1 MKTEHTPV
9 VLVHGW
15 KSHPGIWN
23 RLTPRLEEASIP
35 YWNFDHT
42 GMGDTPLA
50 AIALALQEFISTMRD
65 EHAYV
70 GPIDVVCHSVGTC
83 ISRYLLEVLDGGGRE
98 EQVRHLIG
106 IGPPNNG
113 SALSELFN
121 DPVYGPQ
128 ILDQLAGIFVPRRY
142 EPADDVI
149 AQEVRP
155 GSRTMAALRSA
166 GVRADVAYRFILSAN
181 LTATPDL
188 FPCFD
193 GKTWEHS
200 ADLGWRMT
208 YAGDGIVPH
217 TDSYLPGAGFDILPA
232 DPAALRC
239 NPDQYG
245 HIRLPRNNEVVDR
258 VMGYLCDPATTP
270 GAFFPQAGDDQ
281 KPEGR
286 Q

>member
-1 MKTEHTPV
+1 MMRSDEIMRTEQTPV

-23 RLTPRLEEASIP
+23 HLTPQLERASIP

-42 GMGDTPLA
+42 SMGDTPPA
-50 AIALALQEFISTMRD
+50 AIALALQEFIRTMRD
-65 EHAYV
+65 EHAYP

-83 ISRYLLEVLDGGGRE
+83 IARYLLEVLDGRNRE

-113 SALSELFN
+113 SALAELFN

-128 ILDQLAGIFVPRRY
+128 ILDQLAGVFVPRRY
-142 EPADDVI
+142 DPADDVI

-166 GVRADVAYRFILSAN
+166 GVRQDIGYRFILSAN

-193 GKTWEHS
+193 GKTWERS
-200 ADLGWRMT
+200 ADGEWQMT

-217 TDSYLPGAGFDILPA
+217 TDSYLPGAGIEILPA
-232 DPAALRC
+232 ELAALRC
-239 NPDQYG
+239 NPDHYG
-245 HIRLPRNNEVVDR
+245 HIRLPRNAEVVDR
-258 VMGYLCDPATTP
+258 VMAHLMGSP
-270 GAFFPQAGDDQ
+270 
-281 KPEGR
+281 
-286 Q
+286 